1 MTVSKARTAALLLAL
16 VTLGT
21 ASGLMAQ
28 QYVVSKLPTQAQLP
42 VANIHCILQ
51 DSEGYM
57 WYGTNGGG
65 ICRDNGYQTD
75 VWRDDATHPRRINSN
90 DVTCMAE
97 DRQHRIWF
105 GTRLGLYCI
114 DKADYSLSQPVGRY
128 AETPVDAL
136 YADAD
141 GRIWVSS
148 RSETACCSS
157 SGKILSVSKSP
168 YPVSQFYAV
177 GSSLW
182 AAYWGGGMAV
192 LSARDY
198 RSGRSKFQKKPWN
211 AAAFPVC
218 MAKAHE
224 QDGLWIGTWGQGI
237 GYYDTV
243 SGRFTPQ
250 PATLGAAGKRQIID
264 ICIDRSQGL
273 LWATTMD
280 NLYAY
285 TIKGKTL
292 APMPLETLLPQGS
305 KILDH
310 MTEDRNGNIYVAGFT
325 PHTFIISTDN
335 NQIKC
340 HTVPAMTAL
349 TGFPLLAD
357 RVVADGKG
365 FWIWQGRVGLTH
377 YMPST
382 GRVTPV
388 KTQPFE
394 RSIVQK
400 KGGDGI
406 WAASGNRLF
415 SLTATEN
422 GIHET
427 VAATVK
433 ENISS
438 LSEQGNGHLWIGT
451 DRAIYCHSTLGGQTE
466 LVSKTEGKVIRT
478 AVTDNRTVYA
488 VIAGKGLWEYGGKG
502 RQRRIDNGGEEFSA
516 LAILYGNTLIAST
529 VRGNIYTLNEGDNRM
544 ERDSWMSLAN
554 GDMIKDV
561 KTDGMG
567 HVWTL
572 ADQYVTEHNPQNHA
586 FRVFRNTDPFINVS
600 YFYSLEPTANGMML
614 NGAGAFCMAN
624 SSAALNHSNVQ
635 GAKPVVSAVATAD
648 STILIGRDRMSLRL
662 PSGQQ
667 AVAIRLSTLDV
678 LHANEISYAYR
689 LGGKDSEWVYL
700 PQGTNTI
707 TIADLPKGLSR
718 LEAKATDTNGCW
730 GAERLCLEIYRAPF
744 WYETWWFRLLCALLA
759 VGIGVGLWRLNRSI
773 HWLETLQRKRKELSL
788 SEISLLPE
796 DTNKAKLDEQF
807 LRQAI
812 NSVEKHLDDTDFS
825 VEVFAGELC
834 MSRMNLYRK
843 IQGQTGL
850 TPSEFI
856 RDIRLKKAA
865 QLIANG
871 PKMPVTEIAG
881 RVGFSSSGYFSKC
894 FRNKFGV
901 LPSEYTGA
909 APS

>member
-1 MTVSKARTAALLLAL
+1 MVSKAKRAILLLTLAL
-16 VTLGT
+16 SGT
-21 ASGLMAQ
+21 ANELMAQ

-42 VANIHCILQ
+42 VANVHCILQ

-57 WYGTNGGG
+57 WYGTDGGG

-75 VWRDDATHPRRINSN
+75 VWRDDAIRPRCVNSN
-90 DVTCMAE
+90 TVTCMAE

-105 GTRLGLYCI
+105 GTRRGLYCI
-114 DKADYSLSQPVGRY
+114 DKKDYSLSQPINRY

-136 YADAD
+136 HADAF
-141 GRIWVSS
+141 GRVWVSS
-148 RSETACCSS
+148 RSEITCCSS
-157 SGKILSVSKSP
+157 SGKILSVCKNSF
-168 YPVSQFYAV
+168 PVSQFYVV
-177 GSSLW
+177 GDNLW
-182 AAYWGGGMAV
+182 AAYWGSSMAV
-192 LSARDY
+192 VSAEDY
-198 RSGRSKFQKKPWN
+198 RSGRCKFRLKPWN
-211 AAAFPVC
+211 STAYPVC

-224 QDGLWIGTWGQGI
+224 QNGLWIGTWGQGI

-243 SGRFTPQ
+243 SGQFSPQ
-250 PATLGAAGKRQIID
+250 LATLGTARKQQILD

-285 TIKGKTL
+285 TIKGKKL
-292 APMPLETLLPQGS
+292 VPMPTETFLPQGS

-310 MTEDRNGNIYVAGFT
+310 MAEDRNGNIYVAGFT

-335 NQIKC
+335 NRIQS
-340 HTVPAMTAL
+340 HTVPAMAAL

-357 RVVADGKG
+357 RVIADGKG

-394 RSIVQK
+394 RHIVK
-400 KGGDGI
+400 KSSSDGI
-406 WAASGNRLF
+406 WAVAGNRLF

-422 GIHET
+422 GTLET
-427 VAATVK
+427 TVATVK

-438 LSEQGNGHLWIGT
+438 LSGQGNGHLYIGT
-451 DRAIYCHSTLGGQTE
+451 DRAIYRYSTLGGQIE
-466 LVSKTEGKVIRT
+466 PVSNTEGKVIRT
-478 AVTDNRTVYA
+478 AVADNGTVYA
-488 VIAGKGLWEYGGKG
+488 VIAGKGLWEYSKKG
-502 RQRRIDNGGEEFSA
+502 RHRRIDNGGEEFSA
-516 LAILYGNTLIAST
+516 LAILNGNTLIAST
-529 VRGNIYTLNEGDNRM
+529 IQGNIYTLNEGDTRL

-561 KTDGMG
+561 KTDALG

-614 NGAGAFCMAN
+614 NGAGAFCMVN
-624 SSAALNHSNVQ
+624 SSAALNHSKVQ
-635 GAKPVVSAVATAD
+635 GAKPVVSSVTIAD
-648 STILIGRDRMSLRL
+648 STILIGLNRKSLRL
-662 PSGQQ
+662 KAGQQ
-667 AVAIRLSTLDV
+667 TVAIRLSTLDV

-689 LGGKDSEWVYL
+689 LGGKDSKWVYL
-700 PQGTNTI
+700 PQGINTI
-707 TIADLPKGLSR
+707 TIADLPKGLSQ
-718 LEAKATDTNGCW
+718 LEVKATDTNGCW
-730 GAERLCLEIYRAPF
+730 GAERLCLELYRAPF
-744 WYETWWFRLLCALLA
+744 WYETWWFWLLCAA
-759 VGIGVGLWRLNRSI
+759 VAIGIAVALWRLNRSI
-773 HWLETLQRKRKELSL
+773 HWLETLLRKRKELSL
-788 SEISLLPE
+788 SEISLRPE

-812 NSVEKHLDDTDFS
+812 NSVEKHLGDTDFS

-834 MSRMNLYRK
+834 MSRMNLYRR

-865 QLIANG
+865 QLIVNG
-871 PKMPVTEIAG
+871 PKMPVTEIAS

-901 LPSEYTGA
+901 LPSEYTS
-909 APS
+909 PTMS

>member
-1 MTVSKARTAALLLAL
+1 MTVSRVRKSALLLVLFLWNVAN
-16 VTLGT
+16 
-21 ASGLMAQ
+21 GLLAQ

-65 ICRDNGYQTD
+65 ICRDNGYQID
-75 VWRDDATHPRRINSN
+75 VWRDDAIRPRSVNSN
-90 DVTCMAE
+90 DVTCIAE
-97 DRQHRIWF
+97 DRQYRIWF
-105 GTRLGLYCI
+105 GTRRGLYCI
-114 DKADYSLSQPVGRY
+114 DKADYSLSQPVKRY
-128 AETPVDAL
+128 ADTPVDAL
-136 YADAD
+136 YADAN
-141 GRIWVSS
+141 GRVWVSS
-148 RSETACCSS
+148 RSETACCSG
-157 SGKILSVSKSP
+157 SGNILSVSKSP
-168 YPVSQFYAV
+168 YPVSQFYSD
-177 GSSLW
+177 GNSLW
-182 AAYWGGGMAV
+182 AAYWGGGMGA
-192 LSARDY
+192 LSTQDY
-198 RSGRSKFQKKPWN
+198 RSGRCKFRQKHWN
-211 AAAFPVC
+211 AEAFPVC

-224 QDGLWIGTWGQGI
+224 RGGLWIGTWGQGI
-237 GYYDTV
+237 GYYDTA
-243 SGRFTPQ
+243 SGQLTLQ
-250 PATLGAAGKRQIID
+250 PASLGTERKQQIINL
-264 ICIDRSQGL
+264 CIDRSQGL

-292 APMPLETLLPQGS
+292 VAMPVETFLPQGS

-310 MTEDRNGNIYVAGFT
+310 MAEDRNGNIYVAGFT

-340 HTVPAMTAL
+340 HTVPAMTGL

-394 RSIVQK
+394 RNIVQK
-400 KGGDGI
+400 KDESGI
-406 WAASGNRLF
+406 WATAGNRLF
-415 SLTATEN
+415 SLTANES
-422 GIHET
+422 GIQET
-427 VAATVK
+427 VVTTVK

-438 LSEQGNGHLWIGT
+438 LSDPDNGHLWIGT
-451 DRAIYCHSTLGGQTE
+451 DRAIYCYSTLGGQTE
-466 LVSKTEGKVIRT
+466 LVSGTEGKVIKT
-478 AVTDNRTVYA
+478 AVTDNRTIYA
-488 VIAGKGLWEYGGKG
+488 AIAGKGLWEYNSKG
-502 RQRRIDNGGEEFSA
+502 RQRRIDRGGEEFSA
-516 LAILYGNTLIAST
+516 LAILNGNTLIAAT
-529 VRGNIYTLNEGDNRM
+529 VQGNIYTLNEGDSRL

-600 YFYSLEPTANGMML
+600 YFYSLEPTASGMML
-614 NGAGAFCMAN
+614 NGAGAFCMVN
-624 SSAALNHSNVQ
+624 SSPALNHSKGQ
-635 GAKPVVSAVATAD
+635 GAKPVVSSVAMAD
-648 STILIGRDRMSLRL
+648 STILIGKDQKSLNL
-662 PSGQQ
+662 PSSRQ
-667 AVAIRLSTLDV
+667 AIAIRISTLDV

-689 LGGKDSEWVYL
+689 LGGKDSKWVYL

-707 TIADLPKGLSR
+707 MIADLPKGLSQ
-718 LEAKATDTNGCW
+718 LEVKATDPNGCW
-730 GAERLCLEIYRAPF
+730 GAERLCLEIYRAPL
-744 WYETWWFRLLCALLA
+744 WHETWWFWLLCAALA
-759 VGIGVGLWRLNRSI
+759 AGIGVGLWRLNRSI

-812 NSVEKHLDDTDFS
+812 NSVEKHIDDTDFS
-825 VEVFAGELC
+825 VEAFAGELC

-843 IQGQTGL
+843 IQSQTGL

-865 QLIANG
+865 QLIVNG

-909 APS
+909 TPS

>member
-1 MTVSKARTAALLLAL
+1 MTLSKVRIAVLLLAL

-21 ASGLMAQ
+21 ANGLWAQ
-28 QYVVSKLPTQAQLP
+28 QYVVRKLPTQAQLP
-42 VANIHCILQ
+42 VANVHCILQ

-65 ICRDNGYQTD
+65 VCRDNGYQID
-75 VWRDDATHPRRINSN
+75 VWRDDATRPRRINSN
-90 DVTCMAE
+90 SVTCMAE

-105 GTRLGLYCI
+105 GTRRGLYCI
-114 DKADYSLSQPVGRY
+114 DKADYSLSQPVKRY

-136 YADAD
+136 YADPY

-148 RSETACCSS
+148 RSETACCAN
-157 SGKILSVSKSP
+157 GGNILSASKSP
-168 YPVSQFYAV
+168 YPVSRFYAV
-177 GSSLW
+177 GDNLW

-192 LSARDY
+192 LSAQDY
-198 RSGRSKFQKKPWN
+198 RSGRCKFRQKPWN
-211 AAAFPVC
+211 SAAFPVC
-218 MAKAHE
+218 MAKSHE
-224 QDGLWIGTWGQGI
+224 QGGLWIGTWGQGI
-237 GYYDTV
+237 GYYDTA

-250 PATLGAAGKRQIID
+250 PATLGAASKQQIID
-264 ICIDRSQGL
+264 ICIDHSQGL

-285 TIKGKTL
+285 TIKDKTL
-292 APMPLETLLPQGS
+292 APMPLGTLLPQGS

-310 MTEDRNGNIYVAGFT
+310 MAEDRNGNIYVAGFT

-335 NQIKC
+335 NQIRC
-340 HTVPAMTAL
+340 HTVPAMAAL

-377 YMPST
+377 YVPST

-388 KTQPFE
+388 KTRPFE
-394 RSIVQK
+394 RSVAK
-400 KGGDGI
+400 RKGGDGI
-406 WAASGNRLF
+406 WATSGNRLF

-427 VAATVK
+427 VVAAVK
-433 ENISS
+433 EKISS
-438 LSEQGNGHLWIGT
+438 LSDQGDGHLWIGT
-451 DRAIYCHSTLGGQTE
+451 DRAIYCYSTLGGQME
-466 LVSKTEGKVIRT
+466 LVSKTEDKVIRT
-478 AVTDNRTVYA
+478 AVADNRTVYA
-488 VIAGKGLWEYGGKG
+488 VIAGKGLWKYDGKG
-502 RQRRIDNGGEEFSA
+502 RQRRIDNGEEEFSA
-516 LAILYGNTLIAST
+516 LAILNGNTLIAST
-529 VRGNIYTLNEGDNRM
+529 IQGNIYTLNEGDSRL
-544 ERDSWMSLAN
+544 ERDSRMSLAN

-572 ADQYVTEHNPQNHA
+572 ADQYVTEYNPQNHA

-614 NGAGAFCMAN
+614 NGAGAFCVVN

-635 GAKPVVSAVATAD
+635 GTKPVVSSVVTAD
-648 STILIGRDRMSLRL
+648 STILIGQDRKSLRL
-662 PSGQQ
+662 SAGQQ

-678 LHANEISYAYR
+678 LHANEISFAYR
-689 LGGKDSEWVYL
+689 LGGKDSKWAYL

-718 LEAKATDTNGCW
+718 LEVKATDNNGCW
-730 GAERLCLEIYRAPF
+730 GEERLCLEIFRAPF
-744 WYETWWFRLLCALLA
+744 WYETWWFWLLCTVLA

-788 SEISLLPE
+788 SEISLRPE

-834 MSRMNLYRK
+834 MSRMNLYRR

-865 QLIANG
+865 QLIVNG
-871 PKMPVTEIAG
+871 PKMPVTEIAS

-901 LPSEYTGA
+901 LPSEYTSPT
-909 APS
+909 PS